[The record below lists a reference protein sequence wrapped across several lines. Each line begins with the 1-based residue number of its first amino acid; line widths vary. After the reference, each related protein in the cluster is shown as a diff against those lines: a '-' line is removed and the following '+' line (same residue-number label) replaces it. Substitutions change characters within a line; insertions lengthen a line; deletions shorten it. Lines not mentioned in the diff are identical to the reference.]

1 MNDCWREQWIFGTK
15 QINFFKKDVFF
26 RIILVNQF
34 NSDEFIQSLHV

>member
-26 RIILVNQF
+26 KYHPSEPI
-34 NSDEFIQSLHV
+34 